1 MKEYKKR
8 IADKL
13 LKYRLEEVGAV
24 LVEGPKWCGK
34 TTTAEQLAKSVL
46 YMADPS
52 TRNSSLEMA
61 DLNVRMLLKGD
72 VPRLIDEW
80 QVIPQIWDA
89 IRFEV
94 DHYGVVCTG
103 VVRRHA
109 SYGNGSFCMDYNAN
123 NVALGV
129 R

>member
-1 MKEYKKR
+1 
-8 IADKL
+8 
-13 LKYRLEEVGAV
+13 
-24 LVEGPKWCGK
+24 
-34 TTTAEQLAKSVL
+34 
-46 YMADPS
+46 
-52 TRNSSLEMA
+52 MA

-80 QVIPQIWDA
+80 QVIPQIWDT

-94 DHYGVVCTG
+94 DHRGEEAFVYTYGVVCTG
-103 VVRRHA
+103 VVRRHT